1 LHAQPGKSTA
11 SEILHPHLIKLA
23 QLCLHLQVSA
33 GLPPRLVQSKGV
45 GPGVGPAVGA
55 AVGLAV
61 GPADGAFVGMAEGTD
76 VGLAVGPAVGEVV
89 GRDVPPT
96 SATKHTPS
104 AHSRIPLLPA
114 PYGMRQPGFNARR
127 TEAWQFTGARFTGP
141 TMKIHNREENGEPF
155 PCAKRRVPRPSLTQ
169 ALGASSIV
177 NFDFGAPH
185 SGHL

>member
-1 LHAQPGKSTA
+1 M
-11 SEILHPHLIKLA
+11 
-23 QLCLHLQVSA
+23 
-33 GLPPRLVQSKGV
+33 VQSKGV

-104 AHSRIPLLPA
+104 AHSA
-114 PYGMRQPGFNARR
+114 GVARR
-127 TEAWQFTGARFTGP
+127 R
-141 TMKIHNREENGEPF
+141 
-155 PCAKRRVPRPSLTQ
+155 C
-169 ALGASSIV
+169 ASSPAVAFLYGRWAQLGTI
-177 NFDFGAPH
+177 GP
-185 SGHL
+185 

>member
-1 LHAQPGKSTA
+1 MHLHAQPGKSTA

-104 AHSRIPLLPA
+104 AHSA
-114 PYGMRQPGFNARR
+114 GVARR
-127 TEAWQFTGARFTGP
+127 R
-141 TMKIHNREENGEPF
+141 
-155 PCAKRRVPRPSLTQ
+155 C
-169 ALGASSIV
+169 ASSPAVAFLYGRWAQLGTI
-177 NFDFGAPH
+177 GP
-185 SGHL
+185 